1 MRSPML
7 DELAELDPARE
18 LRAPGHADDDALA
31 QILAQPRVA
40 PAGERRPAARRPGR
54 VAAAASAAAAVAVAV
69 VVTTVTLDSPAA
81 YASWT
86 PVPDAVPEAEQELRT
101 EQCGA
106 GAAEIVD
113 GPDGPVVQD
122 SPVEPVLV
130 DVRGDYTYVV
140 MAGEGAYTE
149 CFVTAPADEPP
160 TVVTAGAAG
169 VDLPAPDAR
178 DLTTL
183 QRGTASWSEG
193 DGTEGALT
201 SAFGQAGDD
210 VAAVELTLTSGE
222 RVEASVADGWWA
234 VWAPG
239 GAALAARAE
248 VTYTDGTTVMTD
260 VMAGP

>member
-7 DELAELDPARE
+7 ADLAELDPARE

-54 VAAAASAAAAVAVAV
+54 VAAAASAAAAVVLAV
-69 VVTTVTLDSPAA
+69 VVTTLTLDSPAA

-86 PVPDAVPEAEQELRT
+86 PVPTVVSDAERELRA
-101 EQCGA
+101 EQCGT

-113 GPDGPVVQD
+113 GPDGPVVQE

-140 MAGEGAYTE
+140 MAGDGAHTE
-149 CFVTAPADEPP
+149 CFVTASGGEPP
-160 TVVTAGAAG
+160 TVVTSGAAG
-169 VDLPAPDAR
+169 VELTAPDAR
-178 DLTTL
+178 ELTTL

-201 SAFGQAGDD
+201 SAFGQAGED
-210 VAAVELTLTSGE
+210 VTAVELTLTSGE
-222 RVEASVADGWWA
+222 SVAASVDDGWWA
-234 VWAPG
+234 AWAPG
-239 GAALAARAE
+239 GAALAASAE
-248 VTYTDGTTVMTD
+248 VTYADGTTAQV
-260 VMAGP
+260 VLE